1 MAVARLTTLTGLP
14 PGSCLTVTLRTSHSM
29 GSRDWETHMLVV
41 DDLGV
46 LNTHLALSRANRDV
60 VGDKKGGACE
70 DVFIYKSLTTRASR
84 ASCLSARETMRRV
97 LPMTAKGVRPSACKA
112 CWEGS

>member
-1 MAVARLTTLTGLP
+1 
-14 PGSCLTVTLRTSHSM
+14 
-29 GSRDWETHMLVV
+29 MLVV

-70 DVFIYKSLTTRASR
+70 DVFSHVKLSAKNGAKLASR
-84 ASCLSARETMRRV
+84 EREYCTES
-97 LPMTAKGVRPSACKA
+97 LCKLRIQQLLR
-112 CWEGS
+112 SL